1 MIVLIDGDIVTYRAG
16 FSRHTECLMTAH
28 GTVDTIIEDMLEKLQ
43 EDNFEVYITG
53 TGNFRDEVAVTAP
66 YKGNRKSVRPE
77 FYKEIRQY
85 LMSYYSAIVTE
96 GEEADD
102 AIAIDA
108 TTYGD
113 DCIIASIDKDFDQVP
128 GWHFNFVKN
137 KKYYVTEEEGM
148 LNFYT
153 QFLVGDVIDN
163 IKGVKGIGPVKA
175 KKLLSECSTAAE
187 MFSVCVDKLG
197 HERAI
202 ENGTLLHLRRV
213 EGEAWAPPA

>member
-66 YKGNRKSVRPE
+66 YKGNRKSIRPE
-77 FYKEIRQY
+77 FYKEIRQH

-175 KKLLSECSTAAE
+175 KKLLSECTTAAE
-187 MFSVCVDKLG
+187 MFAVCVDKLG

-213 EGEAWAPPA
+213 EGEVWAPPA

>member
-28 GTVDTIIEDMLEKLQ
+28 GTVDTIIEDMMEKLQ

-66 YKGNRKSVRPE
+66 YKGNRKSIRPE
-77 FYKEIRQY
+77 FYKEIRHH
-85 LMSYYSAIVTE
+85 LVSYYSAIVTE

-163 IKGVKGIGPVKA
+163 IKGAKGIGPVKA
-175 KKLLSECSTAAE
+175 KKLLSECTTAAE
-187 MFSVCVDKLG
+187 MFAVCVDKLG

-213 EGEAWAPPA
+213 EGEVWAPPV

>member
-16 FSRHTECLMTAH
+16 FSRHAECLMTAL
-28 GTVDTIIEDMLEKLQ
+28 GVTDTIIEDMMEKLQ
-43 EDNFEVYITG
+43 EEVFNVYITG
-53 TGNFRDEVAVTAP
+53 SGNFRDEVAVTAP
-66 YKGNRKSVRPE
+66 YKGNRKSVKPE
-77 FYKEIRQY
+77 FYSEIRHH
-85 LMSYYSAIVTE
+85 LISHYSAIVAE

-102 AIAIDA
+102 AIAIAA
-108 TTYGD
+108 TKYGD

-153 QFLVGDVIDN
+153 QFLVGDAIDN

-175 KKLLSECSTAAE
+175 KKLLSECTTAAE
-187 MFSVCVDKLG
+187 MFAVCVDKLG
-197 HERAI
+197 YDRAV
-202 ENGTLLHLRRV
+202 ENGKLLYLRRV
-213 EGEAWAPPA
+213 EGETWEHP